1 MKSMKR
7 RLNSL
12 PQFSTSGS
20 THKNSGMP
28 SFGIVQLLISAR
40 TINNKKSV
48 DSINCPFRKNPIAL
62 KFVQKCPIATCF
74 INGFCS
80 PVKRQL
86 FSH

>member
-1 MKSMKR
+1 MERKMKSMKR

-48 DSINCPFRKNPIAL
+48 DSINCPFRKIP
-62 KFVQKCPIATCF
+62 
-74 INGFCS
+74 
-80 PVKRQL
+80 
-86 FSH
+86 SH